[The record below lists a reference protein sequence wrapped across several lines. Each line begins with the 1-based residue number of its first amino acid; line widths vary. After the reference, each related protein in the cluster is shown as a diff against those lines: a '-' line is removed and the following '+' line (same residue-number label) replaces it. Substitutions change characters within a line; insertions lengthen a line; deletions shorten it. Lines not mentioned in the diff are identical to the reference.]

1 MAAAKHN
8 LVIEQGV
15 DFTLEVTLTDSAG
28 SAIDLSSATFT
39 SKIRRSPGTSAIQS
53 GGSDIEFTASG
64 NNLANGEVTFSL
76 TETQTADLPGD
87 NLIYDIFR
95 TIGSDTTRD
104 LEGEIEVIERVT
116 YE

>member
-15 DFTLEVTLTDSAG
+15 DFTLEVTLTDSSG
-28 SAIDLSSATFT
+28 TAIDVSDDTFS
-39 SKIRRSPGTSAIQS
+39 SKIRRSPETDAIQLNSVDIDFTPS
-53 GGSDIEFTASG
+53 GQSSS
-64 NNLANGEVTFSL
+64 GEVTFSL
-76 TETQTADLPGD
+76 TAAETAALPGD

-95 TIGSDTTRD
+95 TDELGNVTRD

-116 YE
+116 Y